1 MQSKIKRVEIHNALY
16 QALGEPVVKLIE
28 DPDSIEVYINPD
40 TKLWVN
46 YASSGTHCTGMMIEP
61 QRTKLSCEIIAG
73 LAGKTVSQDSP
84 DLGVEAK
91 LKDIKCR
98 LQITFPPLCQNHSM
112 MIRKHSSKVYTLT
125 DFVQQGVMSEKQ
137 KGFLLEQIRK
147 RRNILVAGTTG
158 VGKTTFTNALLAA
171 VSEIHPSHRLV
182 ILEDTPELQ
191 CKAENYLSLTTID
204 HKDPLKVRSMQDLL
218 KITMRESPTRIIVG
232 EIRDS
237 AALTLLKAWNTGH
250 PGGISTTHADSAVD
264 ALDRMDML
272 IQESDAAKR
281 GDYHKT
287 IAKAVNVVVF
297 LNSVDNGRGG
307 RTRKVSELVEILGW
321 DRKNDEY
328 VVKNFDE

>member
-1 MQSKIKRVEIHNALY
+1 MIPLVEN
-16 QALGEPVVKLIE
+16 
-28 DPDSIEVYINPD
+28 PDSVEVYINPD
-40 TKLWVN
+40 TQLWVN
-46 YASSGTHCTGMMIEP
+46 YASSGRVYTGINVDP
-61 QRTKLSCEIIAG
+61 ARTRLACEIIAG
-73 LAGKTVSQDSP
+73 MAKKVIGNDNP
-84 DLGVEAK
+84 DLAVEAI

-98 LQITFPPLCQNHSM
+98 LQITFPPLCAQPSM
-112 MIRKHSSKVYTLT
+112 MIRKHSSQIFSLQ
-125 DFVQQGVMSEKQ
+125 DFVQQGVLTEKHRDY
-137 KGFLLEQIRK
+137 LLEQVTN

-171 VSEIHPSHRLV
+171 VSDVHPSHRLV

-191 CKAENYLSLTTID
+191 CKAKDYKCLWTID
-204 HKDPLKVRSMQDLL
+204 HKDPAKSRSMQDLL
-218 KITMRESPTRIIVG
+218 KITMRESPSRIIVG

-297 LNSVDNGRGG
+297 LTNVDNGQGG
-307 RTRKVSELVEILGW
+307 KSRKVAEIVEITGW
-321 DRKNDEY
+321 DRKNEEY
-328 VVKNFDE
+328 LFNNILE